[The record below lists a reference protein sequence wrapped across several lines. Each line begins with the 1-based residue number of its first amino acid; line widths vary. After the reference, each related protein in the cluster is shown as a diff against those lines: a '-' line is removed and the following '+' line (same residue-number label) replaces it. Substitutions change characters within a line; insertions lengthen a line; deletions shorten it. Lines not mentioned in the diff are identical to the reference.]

1 MDRIILYDKDGTL
14 LNFHKLWTPYAKK
27 CIDEFAKDFN
37 AHDIKSEV
45 AEELGYIDEEIKANS
60 TIASGT
66 GSDIHKVFESFRQ
79 GGGEWAKSFYESN
92 LQMLADD
99 MVLIDGVETVLEHGL
114 NNGYKN
120 VIVTSDSR
128 DSTLRFIEK
137 FELQPYIF
145 DVICGDDNDY
155 HKPQFGFIKD
165 FIDKH
170 QYAIEDLV
178 MVGDNAADT
187 MLGYN
192 EGLYTIGVL
201 SGTGQLEHL
210 IGADKIV
217 DSIKDLYD
225 ADGKFILDA

>member
-1 MDRIILYDKDGTL
+1 MSRIILYDKDGTL

-27 CIDEFAKDFN
+27 CIDDFT
-37 AHDIKSEV
+37 ADFDAAEIKSEV
-45 AEELGYIDEEIKANS
+45 AAELGYVDGEIKANS

-66 GSDIHKVFESFRQ
+66 GSDIHNVFESFRA
-79 GGGEWAKSFYESN
+79 GGGEWAKTFYESN
-92 LQMLADD
+92 LDMLTHD
-99 MVLIDGVETVLEHGL
+99 MALIDGAENVLEQGMS
-114 NNGYKN
+114 NGYKH

-145 DVICGDDNDY
+145 DIICGDDNDY
-155 HKPQFGFIKD
+155 HKPEFGFIKD

-170 QYAIEDLV
+170 QFSIDELV

-187 MLGYN
+187 MLGYD

-201 SGTGQLEHL
+201 SGTGQREHL
-210 IGADKIV
+210 TGADKIV
-217 DSIKDLYD
+217 DSITDLYD
-225 ADGKFILDA
+225 AEGKFILDA

>member
-1 MDRIILYDKDGTL
+1 MNRILLYDKDGTL

-27 CIDEFAKDFN
+27 CIDEFAEYF
-37 AHDIKSEV
+37 DIHEVKSEV
-45 AEELGYIDEEIKANS
+45 AEKLGYVDGEIQANS

-66 GSDIHKVFESFRQ
+66 GSDIHAVFESFKT
-79 GGGEWAKSFYESN
+79 GGGEWAKDFYESN

-99 MVLIDGVETVLEHGL
+99 MVLIDGVKTVLGHGL
-114 NNGYKN
+114 TNGYKN

-137 FELQPYIF
+137 FELEPFIF

-170 QYAIEDLV
+170 NYPVENLV
-178 MVGDNAADT
+178 MIGDNAADT
-187 MLGYN
+187 MLGYG

-201 SGTGQLEHL
+201 SGTGQHEHL
-210 IGADKIV
+210 TGADKIV
-217 DSIKDLYD
+217 DSIMDLYD

>member
-1 MDRIILYDKDGTL
+1 MDRILLYDKDGTL

-27 CIDEFAKDFN
+27 CIDEFTEDFN
-37 AHDIKSEV
+37 VEDKKSEV
-45 AEELGYIDEEIKANS
+45 AEKLGYVDGEIQANS

-66 GSDIHKVFESFRQ
+66 GSDIHKVFESFKA
-79 GGGEWAKSFYESN
+79 GGGEWAKDFYESN

-99 MVLIDGVETVLEHGL
+99 MELIDGVETVLEHGL

-137 FELQPYIF
+137 FKLEPYVF
-145 DVICGDDNDY
+145 DIICGDDNDY
-155 HKPQFGFIKD
+155 HKPEFGFIKD

-170 QYAIEDLV
+170 QFDIDNLV

-187 MLGYN
+187 LLGYDD
-192 EGLYTIGVL
+192 GLYTIGVL
-201 SGTGQLEHL
+201 TGTSQAEHL
-210 IGADKIV
+210 EGADRIV
-217 DSIKDLYD
+217 DSVQDLYD
-225 ADGKFILDA
+225 QDGKFILDA

>member
-1 MDRIILYDKDGTL
+1 MNRILLYDKDGTL

-27 CIDEFAKDFN
+27 CIDEFAEDFDAQN
-37 AHDIKSEV
+37 IKSEV
-45 AEELGYIDEEIKANS
+45 AGKLGYIDGEIKANS

-66 GSDIHKVFESFRQ
+66 GSDIHKVFESFRE
-79 GGGEWAKSFYESN
+79 GGGEWAKEFYESN

-99 MVLIDGVETVLEHGL
+99 MVLIDGVKTVLEHGL
-114 NNGYKN
+114 TNGYKN

-137 FELQPYIF
+137 FELEPYIF

-170 QYAIEDLV
+170 EYPIEELV
-178 MVGDNAADT
+178 MIGDNAADT
-187 MLGYN
+187 LLGYD

-201 SGTGQLEHL
+201 SGTGQREHL
-210 IGADKIV
+210 AGADRIV

>member
-1 MDRIILYDKDGTL
+1 
-14 LNFHKLWTPYAKK
+14 
-27 CIDEFAKDFN
+27 
-37 AHDIKSEV
+37 
-45 AEELGYIDEEIKANS
+45 
-60 TIASGT
+60 
-66 GSDIHKVFESFRQ
+66 
-79 GGGEWAKSFYESN
+79 
-92 LQMLADD
+92 MLADD
-99 MVLIDGVETVLEHGL
+99 MVLIDGVETVLKHGL

-187 MLGYN
+187 MLGYD

-210 IGADKIV
+210 TGADKIV
-217 DSIKDLYD
+217 DSIMDLYD
-225 ADGKFILDA
+225 TDGKFILDA

>member
-1 MDRIILYDKDGTL
+1 MSRIILYDKDGTL

-27 CIDEFAKDFN
+27 CIEDFTVDFD
-37 AHDIKSEV
+37 ASDIKSDV
-45 AEELGYIDEEIKANS
+45 ATELGYVDGAIKANS

-66 GSDIHKVFESFRQ
+66 GSDIHNVFESYRT

-92 LQMLADD
+92 LDMLTRD
-99 MVLIDGVETVLEHGL
+99 MALIDGVETALEHGT
-114 NNGYKN
+114 NKGYKH

-145 DVICGDDNDY
+145 DIICGDDNEY
-155 HKPQFGFIKD
+155 HKPEFGFIKD

-170 QYAIEDLV
+170 QFSMDDLV
-178 MVGDNAADT
+178 MIGDNAADT
-187 MLGYN
+187 MLGFD

-201 SGTGQLEHL
+201 SGTGQREHL
-210 IGADKIV
+210 TGADKIV
-217 DSIKDLYD
+217 DSIIDLYD
-225 ADGKFILDA
+225 AEGKFILDA